1 MSDPSPPAPD
11 RGEVGNPTLSRRG
24 LFAGGLAGAA
34 ALYGLSSG
42 GAAARSLSPAVR
54 SALAAGTVSFGSNG
68 SDPVPKKA
76 YANVFKAFTKKTG
89 ISVKV
94 NTVDHNTFQ
103 EQINTYLQGQPQ
115 DVFTWFAGYRMQFFA
130 SKGLLVADRRR
141 LGAAQAAV
149 RVGVPERVEG
159 RGRALL
165 LRPDLRLPLGGA
177 LPKERRGGSTA
188 TRSRRPGISSS
199 RSRKKMKA
207 DGLTPIAFTD
217 KDGWPAMGTF
227 DIINMRLNGYDFH
240 VRLMA
245 GKARWDGPQVKR
257 VFNTWREILPYTS
270 DGALGL
276 TWQEG
281 AQQLANKEAGMY
293 MLGTFVGQ
301 QFTGAVQK
309 DIDFF
314 AYPGDQPE
322 VGPGLD
328 RCPDRRVLHGQEGEQ
343 LEGGEGPALVPRDRD
358 GREHLPR
365 LRPERR
371 GREQERQ
378 QVAVHG
384 DPEEVSA
391 ADRRRRST
399 SRSTSTATRGPTS
412 PRR

>member
-130 SKGLLVADRRR
+130 SKGLLSPIDDVWAPLKSQFASAYQNASKGADGHYYFVPIYAYPWAVHYRKSVWRQHGYTVPKTWDQFVA
-141 LGAAQAAV
+141 LA
-149 RVGVPERVEG
+149 
-159 RGRALL
+159 
-165 LRPDLRLPLGGA
+165 
-177 LPKERRGGSTA
+177 
-188 TRSRRPGISSS
+188 
-199 RSRKKMKA
+199 KKMQA
-207 DGLTPIAFTD
+207 DGLTPIAFTRQGRLAR
-217 KDGWPAMGTF
+217 DGHLRHHQHAAE
-227 DIINMRLNGYDFH
+227 RL
-240 VRLMA
+240 RLPRPPDGGEGPLGRAA
-245 GKARWDGPQVKR
+245 G
-257 VFNTWREILPYTS
+257 
-270 DGALGL
+270 
-276 TWQEG
+276 
-281 AQQLANKEAGMY
+281 EAGVQHVARDPAVH
-293 MLGTFVGQ
+293 LRRRARAHLAGGCAAARQ
-301 QFTGAVQK
+301 QGGRHVHARHLRGPAVHGCR
-309 DIDFF
+309 
-314 AYPGDQPE
+314 PEGHRLLRLSHDQPE
-322 VGPGLD
+322 VGSGLD
-328 RCPDRRVLHGQEGEQ
+328 RCPHRRVLHGPEGEQ

-371 GREQERQ
+371 GGEQEHQ

-384 DPEEVSA
+384 TPEEVSA
-391 ADRRRRST
+391 ADRARRST
-399 SRSTSTATRGPTS
+399 SRSTSTATPGPTS